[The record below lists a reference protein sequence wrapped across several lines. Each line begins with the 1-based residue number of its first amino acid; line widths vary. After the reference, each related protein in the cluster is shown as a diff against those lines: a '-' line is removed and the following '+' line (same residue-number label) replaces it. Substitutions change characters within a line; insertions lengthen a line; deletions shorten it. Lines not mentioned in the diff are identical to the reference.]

1 MIENQID
8 CIVRFHDAKRLYELN
23 RCVFA
28 LVGQTH
34 RPLNIILAV
43 QRFSE
48 MEIAATHA
56 ALEPLLRL
64 PNAPTLI
71 LRNWDSPTP
80 TDARTELLNMGLR
93 SATGQYV
100 AFLDYDDVLYPEAYA
115 VLVDR
120 LKTSRSAIAFASV
133 RVVNADVHQQFIRIT
148 RQVDAPF
155 AGEDLKD
162 LFRANFCPIHSYL
175 IDRSIVSP
183 DILSFDT
190 VLTWEE
196 DYDLLLKICAS
207 YPSDFQAIGKIIG
220 DYYFKTDGSNSVPTN
235 GILSEERQLIYERV
249 TALIEVRR
257 RTTLV
262 APEVQA
268 QLGLDVCATTMTI
281 RGALDALLVG
291 SSN

>member
-1 MIENQID
+1 MIDNQID
-8 CIVRFHDAKRLYELN
+8 CIVRFHNAKRLYELN
-23 RCVFA
+23 RCVFS

-48 MEIAATHA
+48 TEIAATHA
-56 ALEPLLRL
+56 ALEPLLHL
-64 PNAPTLI
+64 PNTPTLI
-71 LRNWDSPTP
+71 IRNWDSPTP
-80 TDARTELLNMGLR
+80 ADARTELLNMGLR

-133 RVVNADVHQQFIRIT
+133 RVVDADVHQQFIRIT
-148 RQVDAPF
+148 RQVDTPF
-155 AGEDLKD
+155 AGDLKD
-162 LFRANFCPIHSYL
+162 LFRFNFCPIHSYL
-175 IDRSIVSP
+175 INRSIVSP

-196 DYDLLLKICAS
+196 DYDLLLNICAS
-207 YPSDFQAIGKIIG
+207 YPSDFKAVGKIIG

-235 GILSEERQLIYERV
+235 GILSEERELIYERV
-249 TALIEVRR
+249 AALIEVRR

-268 QLGLDVCATTMTI
+268 QLGLDVCSTTMTI

-291 SSN
+291 RSN

>member
-1 MIENQID
+1 MIDKQID

-23 RCVFA
+23 RCIFS

-48 MEIAATHA
+48 AEIAATLA

-71 LRNWDSPTP
+71 IKKWDSPTP

-100 AFLDYDDVLYPEAYA
+100 AFLDYDDALYPEAYA

-120 LKTSRSAIAFASV
+120 LNTSRSAIAFASV
-133 RVVNADVHQQFIRIT
+133 RVVNADVHQQFIRIA
-148 RQVDAPF
+148 RQINTHFTGVN
-155 AGEDLKD
+155 LKD
-162 LFRANFCPIHSYL
+162 LFRSNFCPIHSFL
-175 IDRSIVSP
+175 IDRAIVSP

-196 DYDLLLKICAS
+196 DYDLLLNICAS
-207 YPSDFQAIGKIIG
+207 YPSDFQAVGKIIG

-235 GILSEERQLIYERV
+235 GILSEEHRLTYERV
-249 TALIEVRR
+249 AALIEVRR

-268 QLGLDVCATTMTI
+268 QLGLNVCSTTMTI

-291 SSN
+291 RSN